1 MKNVLIGGIGN
12 VLLGDDAIGPYVIRL
27 LESSYAFDDN
37 IEIADLGTPAL
48 DLTHRIAGRD
58 AVILIDCVAA
68 DAAPGTLRFFR
79 KDEIL
84 RTLPAQ
90 RLDPHSPALAECIL
104 TAEMLGAT
112 PEHVLLIGIVGASFD
127 PGLPLT
133 DAVREAAAEA
143 IRAILED
150 LQGLGLE
157 AREVAA
163 PARPQ
168 IWWTKPASA

>member
-1 MKNVLIGGIGN
+1 
-12 VLLGDDAIGPYVIRL
+12 
-27 LESSYAFDDN
+27 
-37 IEIADLGTPAL
+37 
-48 DLTHRIAGRD
+48 
-58 AVILIDCVAA
+58 
-68 DAAPGTLRFFR
+68 
-79 KDEIL
+79 
-84 RTLPAQ
+84 
-90 RLDPHSPALAECIL
+90 
-104 TAEMLGAT
+104 MLGAT
-112 PEHVLLIGIVGASFD
+112 LEHVLLIGIVGASFD